1 MAATIYHLFLAE
13 DNSPELFAQAKKV
26 HSLIPYTILKN
37 VIRIANPAAVM
48 TGVLDLFLAQPFG
61 SRSLM
66 QRIFSMTLNDGIKGF
81 QRSIDSL
88 IMKIN
93 DPILCEKLRKF
104 AEADEKTKNVVRS
117 EAVVD
122 DIDLIVAILRSEL
135 FSPELTPEQIGK
147 VFNAYVAWNNAVEN
161 VSIWTMFSAEETILI
176 IIGRRGNETGSPTVR
191 LPEAAA

>member
-1 MAATIYHLFLAE
+1 
-13 DNSPELFAQAKKV
+13 
-26 HSLIPYTILKN
+26 
-37 VIRIANPAAVM
+37 
-48 TGVLDLFLAQPFG
+48 
-61 SRSLM
+61 
-66 QRIFSMTLNDGIKGF
+66 MTLNDGIKGF

-88 IMKIN
+88 VMKIN

-104 AEADEKTKNVVRS
+104 AEADEETKDVVRS

-161 VSIWTMFSAEETILI
+161 VSICTMFSTEEIMLI
-176 IIGRRGNETGSPTVR
+176 MIGRRGNETGSSAIR

>member
-13 DNSPELFAQAKKV
+13 DNSPELFAQAKRV

-88 IMKIN
+88 AMKIN
-93 DPILCEKLRKF
+93 DPVLCEKLRKF
-104 AEADEKTKNVVRS
+104 AEAAEDTKNVVRS
-117 EAVVD
+117 EAVAD
-122 DIDLIVAILRSEL
+122 DIDLIVAILRSEM
-135 FSPELTPEQIGK
+135 FTPELKPEQIGK

-161 VSIWTMFSAEETILI
+161 VSIGTLSTEAITLTMTG
-176 IIGRRGNETGSPTVR
+176 GR
-191 LPEAAA
+191 